1 MKKTIIRII
10 VLTLLILM
18 SVCIIFLGVG
28 YSKYSNTLKEQN
40 LSSKVEEIQS
50 DENYAKLE
58 DINKFYINAVV
69 AVEDHRFYEHNGI
82 DVLALGRAMLRNIKN
97 KELLE
102 GGSTI
107 TQQLAKNTFF
117 TQNKEIVRKVAEGF
131 MALDYEKNYSK
142 DEILELY
149 LNTSYFGDGYYTVK
163 EASLG
168 YFDKLPIDLNEYEAS
183 MLAGIPNAPSVYS
196 PTVNFK
202 LASERQNQVLSKM
215 VKYDYIT
222 EEKKKEILNQTQ
234 TYHEYF
240 NKK

>member
-82 DVLALGRAMLRNIKN
+82 DVLALGRAMLRDIKN
-97 KELLE
+97 RELLE

-215 VKYDYIT
+215 VKYGYIT
-222 EEKKKEILNQTQ
+222 EAKKKEILNQTQ